1 MYEEEIKEMQ
11 RGHQFDE
18 ISLPLESTTAALS
31 KSTKQLR
38 R

>member
-18 ISLPLESTTAALS
+18 INQTAAAVA
-31 KSTKQLR
+31 KGTTQF
-38 R
+38 